1 MTEKESARK
10 IQHIAP
16 YIMFAA
22 ASFLV
27 YEIYLVQNSF
37 SALYT
42 IALSAI
48 SSWQRTGSLWPLV
61 WLSSEISSEVGLLIR
76 FVGACLFITVA
87 LFLLRKKQVAITI
100 LRKALL
106 LEAVHFLFYIPF
118 IIFLL
123 THPER
128 SVTGIEFGISYALQ
142 IILVSPVLFVL
153 HSKLKEFKPGHDKS
167 KVVRWFAIAFCIYVL
182 ALWVKHFLFA
192 LYAVGIDFSEPVLII
207 GSINSMVTL
216 LVAAAG
222 SLLVLL
228 PFVRGKRTSFDLRGL
243 GAVLTCIGVYFVI
256 FISISLVNANYSI
269 WFSLTEWWA
278 TSLFVVGLGLVLRG
292 KRFVAG

>member
-1 MTEKESARK
+1 MTEKETARK
-10 IQHIAP
+10 IQHTAP

-76 FVGACLFITVA
+76 FVGACLFVTVA

-123 THPER
+123 
-128 SVTGIEFGISYALQ
+128 A
-142 IILVSPVLFVL
+142 
-153 HSKLKEFKPGHDKS
+153 
-167 KVVRWFAIAFCIYVL
+167 
-182 ALWVKHFLFA
+182 
-192 LYAVGIDFSEPVLII
+192 
-207 GSINSMVTL
+207 
-216 LVAAAG
+216 
-222 SLLVLL
+222 
-228 PFVRGKRTSFDLRGL
+228 
-243 GAVLTCIGVYFVI
+243 
-256 FISISLVNANYSI
+256 
-269 WFSLTEWWA
+269 
-278 TSLFVVGLGLVLRG
+278 
-292 KRFVAG
+292 